1 MTHPHTIDRAA
12 AEAKGYPTTSAADFE
27 LAEHIRYLVGDA
39 DHLHRTPNPP
49 GPPMAQGAQSAHVGT
64 GV

>member
-1 MTHPHTIDRAA
+1 MTDPHSIDRNA

-27 LAEHIRYLVGDA
+27 LAEHIRYLVGDPG
-39 DHLHRTPNPP
+39 HLHRSPNPP
-49 GPPMAQGAQSAHVGT
+49 AAPMAQGAQSSHVGA